1 MANNI
6 YLMVD
11 EKKEYTNIKVGFTG
25 NFFQRV
31 IAYGTVSPDT
41 YCLSR
46 VETYRKTGRELEKA
60 IHAELASRGYS
71 RKYSRLTGS
80 KTEWFAIAN
89 RDEFLTEIMEKG
101 LLAFDACKGRKEI
114 GGWDIVNK
122 RAF

>member
-11 EKKEYTNIKVGFTG
+11 EKKDYTNIKVGFTG

-46 VETYRKTGRELEKA
+46 VETYRKTGRELERA
-60 IHAELASRGYS
+60 IHAELTSRGYT

-80 KTEWFAIAN
+80 KTEWVAIPN
-89 RDEFLTEIMEKG
+89 DDSFLTEIMEKG
-101 LLAFDACKGRKEI
+101 LLAFDACKGRKEV
-114 GGWDIVNK
+114 GGWDIVNRK
-122 RAF
+122 AL

>member
-11 EKKEYTNIKVGFTG
+11 EKKEYTSVKVGFTG

-31 IAYGTVSPDT
+31 IAYGTANPDV

-60 IHAELASRGYS
+60 LHAELANRGYH
-71 RKYSRLTGS
+71 RKPSRLTGS

-89 RDEFLTEIMEKG
+89 NDPFLTELMEKG
-101 LLAFDACKGRKEI
+101 LLAFNACKGRKEV

-122 RAF
+122 KAL

>member
-6 YLMVD
+6 YLLID

-31 IAYGTVSPDT
+31 IAYGTANPDT
-41 YCLSR
+41 HCISR

-60 IHAELASRGYS
+60 IHAELTGRGYT

-80 KTEWFAIAN
+80 KTEWFEIKN
-89 RDEFLTEIMEKG
+89 NDPFLTELIGKG
-101 LLAFDACKGRKEI
+101 LLAFTACKGRKEI

-122 RAF
+122 KAL